1 MSQLDQG
8 ELNKIVDKWEE
19 KKGSLIMVLHQVQ
32 DTYGYVPEDA
42 AVYISKKL
50 NISLSKIYGVLTFY
64 NLFKLKA
71 PGKHKISVCMGT
83 ACYLKGAPDI
93 LNEIKT
99 NLKIEEGEISSDGL
113 FQFETVRCLGCCG
126 LAPVMTINGKV
137 FGKIKKGETMG
148 IISNY
153 LKEVQQ

>member
-99 NLKIEEGEISSDGL
+99 NLKIEEGEISEDGL
-113 FQFETVRCLGCCG
+113 FQFENVRCLGCCG
-126 LAPVMTINGKV
+126 LAPVMTINGKE

-153 LKEVQQ
+153 LKEVQK